1 MLSHPGNRF
10 RWYFQQ
16 NKNKSIEQKWQQL
29 LSLDWKG
36 TDLQTFITTHIPQAE
51 ERLDQV
57 FSSEEPKVSD

>member
-1 MLSHPGNRF
+1 MLNHPGNRF

-16 NKNKSIEQKWQQL
+16 KKNKSIEQKWQQL

-36 TDLQTFITTHIPQAE
+36 TDLQTFITNHIPPVE

-57 FSSEEPKVSD
+57 FSSVEQKESD